1 MVRTGAE
8 TPHPAPPGSC
18 RWNRI
23 KVVSHLPVYDREA
36 VGMPRSAPGATG
48 IPGRTRPRL
57 QGPSPSPD
65 KHPHHGGVAGGCE
78 AGHRRGRLQVH
89 SVSSM
94 YGSSPSDRDGLTM
107 KHTVHADYAL
117 RVLMY
122 LRVAPGRRGS
132 IAEIAAAYH
141 ISRNHLDKVVKR
153 MGVAGLVQTSRG
165 RGGGVRLVLDPS
177 AITMGDVMRAMED
190 DFAVVECLGPARFCR
205 IAGVCG
211 ARSVFAKALDSYFTV
226 LDGATLDDM
235 AANDQGLRG
244 ALDLISHA
252 GP

>member
-1 MVRTGAE
+1 MPGFESGNGVNDRCPATS
-8 TPHPAPPGSC
+8 PHRGPAPGDGASEPATSPDCGPQHRPTS
-18 RWNRI
+18 
-23 KVVSHLPVYDREA
+23 A
-36 VGMPRSAPGATG
+36 SAPPDGCPEADR
-48 IPGRTRPRL
+48 PSSVARGRADMRSMVARDH
-57 QGPSPSPD
+57 GPARRQD
-65 KHPHHGGVAGGCE
+65 VHPHH
-78 AGHRRGRLQVH
+78 RNGRE
-89 SVSSM
+89 
-94 YGSSPSDRDGLTM
+94 PPR
-107 KHTVHADYAL
+107 
-117 RVLMY
+117 
-122 LRVAPGRRGS
+122 
-132 IAEIAAAYH
+132 
-141 ISRNHLDKVVKR
+141 
-153 MGVAGLVQTSRG
+153 